1 MVNYQLGKIYIITS
15 ETNKLLYVGS
25 TAQKYLSS
33 RLQEHIR
40 EFKEGRSWYSS
51 FKLMD
56 CEDYNIKLLKEY
68 PCCNK
73 KQLDR
78 EEGYW
83 TLYYKEQTDYTCVN
97 KNIAGRTIKEWV
109 EANKDYIADYK
120 KEWREAN
127 KEYIALKS
135 KEHYEANKDKYA
147 KSGKEYREAN
157 KEHISEYHKIYYI
170 ANEAKKKEKHECVC
184 GGKYTTASKTI
195 HDKTKKH
202 QKFLKSQTT

>member
-25 TAQKYLSS
+25 TTQKYLSS

-40 EFKEGRSWYSS
+40 EFNGGRSWYSS

-97 KNIAGRTIKEWV
+97 KNIAGRTIKE
-109 EANKDYIADYK
+109 YY
-120 KEWREAN
+120 EAN
-127 KEYIALKS
+127 KEHIQEKQKEYAELNKEKIAEYH
-135 KEHYEANKDKYA
+135 KEWSEANPEY
-147 KSGKEYREAN
+147 GKEYREAN
-157 KEHISEYHKIYYI
+157 HAII
-170 ANEAKKKEKHECVC
+170 NEKHTCSC
-184 GGKYTTASKTI
+184 GGKYTTNNIKK
-195 HDKTKKH
+195 HEKTKLH
-202 QKFLKSQTT
+202 QEYLKTQNK